1 MRFMTMAK
9 GPENAGMPPQA
20 LMEAIARLGDEATK
34 AGVLVETGALM
45 PSAMGARLRLGGGK
59 VTITDGPFSEA
70 KELIGGY
77 AVYEVKSKEE
87 AIEWCRRFME
97 LHRENWP
104 GWEGETELRQLFG
117 PDDYPTDFPTEFPS

>member
-77 AVYEVKSKEE
+77 AVYEVDTKEE
-87 AIEWCRRFME
+87 VLDWSRRFAE
-97 LHRENWP
+97 LHTKDRKSVV
-104 GWEGETELRQLFG
+104 EGKEVRLLVGRSDFH
-117 PDDYPTDFPTEFPS
+117 TDFP